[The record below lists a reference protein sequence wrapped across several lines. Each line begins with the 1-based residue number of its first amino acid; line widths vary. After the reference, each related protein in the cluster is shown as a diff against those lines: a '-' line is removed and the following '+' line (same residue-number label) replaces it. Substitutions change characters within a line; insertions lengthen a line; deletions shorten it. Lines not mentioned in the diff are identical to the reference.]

1 MTSRGLDALPTPV
14 ADVVA
19 TAAGMAH
26 RDDPVA
32 PRTGGPAG
40 NARLTAWLGIL
51 LLAAFLV
58 ELVTLASLQ
67 QLVSVHIFVGTL
79 LVPLALLKT
88 ATTTW
93 RMLGYYSGAARYQQ
107 AGPPP
112 LLLRV
117 LGPAVVLTALAVL
130 GTGLALVALG
140 RDATYQPIVTIAGFV
155 IDPFTLHKA
164 AFVLWFVVT
173 AAHTLG
179 RLIPALQLV
188 VNRAGRSRVV
198 PGGPA
203 RFGLLLGAVAVS
215 VAAGVVVLSASGEW
229 TGGFDHGDDRGT
241 AHIQDH

>member
-1 MTSRGLDALPTPV
+1 MTSRGLDALPPPV

-26 RDDPVA
+26 RDDPIA

-40 NARLTAWLGIL
+40 NALLTAWLGVL

-58 ELVTLASLQ
+58 ELVTLASLH

-93 RMLGYYSGAARYQQ
+93 RMVGYYAGASRYRQ

-112 LLLRV
+112 ILLRV

-140 RDATYQPIVTIAGFV
+140 RDGSYQPFATVAGFAL
-155 IDPFTLHKA
+155 DPFTLHKI
-164 AFVLWFVVT
+164 AFVLWLVVT

-188 VNRAGRSRVV
+188 INRGGRTRVV
-198 PGGPA
+198 PGAPA
-203 RFGLLLGAVAVS
+203 RLGVLLAAVAVS
-215 VAAGVVVLSASGEW
+215 AAAGVVVLSASGSW
-229 TGGFDHGDDRGT
+229 TGGFDHRDDRGS